1 MDDLKYKG
9 IDHKKLRFYF
19 IDILKALYYCNY
31 IINVIHKD
39 IKPDNIVINNLNQAV
54 LIDFGVSSTF
64 DGMQDCNSKS
74 MMGSLLYQA
83 PELVLNFQNQVKI

>member
-19 IDILKALYYCNY
+19 IDILKALYYCHY

-39 IKPDNIVINNLNQAV
+39 IKPDNIVINNLN
-54 LIDFGVSSTF
+54 
-64 DGMQDCNSKS
+64 
-74 MMGSLLYQA
+74 
-83 PELVLNFQNQVKI
+83 

>member
-9 IDHKKLRFYF
+9 IDHNKLRFYF

-39 IKPDNIVINNLNQAV
+39 IKPDNIVINNHN
-54 LIDFGVSSTF
+54 
-64 DGMQDCNSKS
+64 
-74 MMGSLLYQA
+74 
-83 PELVLNFQNQVKI
+83 